1 MAATPTP
8 PRLTQDVAAF
18 IVGTRIGD
26 IPGKVIELGRK
37 SIIDGFGLAIA
48 GSVAE
53 SGHIV
58 VDYLKDL
65 CAGSKSECT
74 VLGTELSVP
83 ARFAAFANGVA
94 IHADDY
100 DDTQLAMAKDRVY
113 GLLMHPTAP
122 VLPAALAAAERAG
135 ASGSDFI
142 AAYHLGIE
150 VCCKIAEAA
159 NPRHYQDGFHTTGTC
174 GVFGAAA
181 AAIAIARLDAEAAAA
196 ALGLAGSQSAGFRE
210 NFGTMTKPFHPGRS
224 AESGIVA
231 VDLVGRGYSATRN
244 ILEAPRGFYRAAA
257 GGYDNEAIFGK
268 LGKPWTFADP
278 GISIKPHPSGSLT
291 HPAMAVMSELVTRND
306 IKPDDVAKIRVGTN
320 RHMPTTLLHH
330 QPKTELQAKFSMQF
344 SMAIL
349 LLRRRAGLAEYTDAI
364 VTSKAVQEQ
373 MAKVE
378 FYVNEKADAAGF
390 DKMTSIVDIVL
401 NDGRV
406 ISGEADF
413 GKGSPANPMSWPEVV
428 HKFEEC
434 AEHGGLP
441 AAQARDVVAMIEG
454 LEQLKDIRQLTKAL
468 VMPQG
473 PRKH

>member
-1 MAATPTP
+1 MTSTPASP
-8 PRLTQDVAAF
+8 PLTRYIAEF
-18 IVGTRIGD
+18 IARTRIRD
-26 IPGKVIELGRK
+26 IPADVIELGRK
-37 SIIDGFGLAIA
+37 SILDGFGLAIA
-48 GSVAE
+48 GSAAE

-58 VDYLKDL
+58 AAYLKDL
-65 CAGSKSECT
+65 CAGSKGECT
-74 VLGTELSVP
+74 VLGTELRVP

-135 ASGSDFI
+135 ASGSDFT
-142 AAYHLGIE
+142 AAYHIGIE

-181 AAIAIARLDAEAAAA
+181 AAIAIAGFDPEAAAA
-196 ALGLAGSQSAGFRE
+196 AIGLAGSQSAGFRE
-210 NFGTMTKPFHPGRS
+210 NFGTMTKPFHAGRS

-231 VDLVGRGYSATRN
+231 VDLVGLGFSATRN
-244 ILEAPRGFYRAAA
+244 ILEASRGFYRAAA
-257 GGYDNEAIFGK
+257 GGYDNDAIFGK
-268 LGKPWTFADP
+268 VGNPWTFANP

-291 HPAMAVMSELVTRND
+291 HPAMAVMLELVTHND
-306 IKPDDVAKIRVGTN
+306 INPADVAKIRVGTN

-364 VTSKAVQEQ
+364 VTSKPVQEQ
-373 MAKVE
+373 MAKVD

-390 DKMTSIVDIVL
+390 DKMTSIVDIIL
-401 NDGRV
+401 NDGSV

-413 GKGSPANPMSWPEVV
+413 GKGSPANPMIWPEVV

-441 AAQARDVVAMIEG
+441 AAQARDVVAIVEDLEG
-454 LEQLKDIRQLTKAL
+454 LKDIRQLTKAL
-468 VMPQG
+468 VMPPK